1 MVCGFSVLSKKA
13 WSNPRLQKV
22 SPIFFFL
29 GIYTFSFYIYVYNP
43 FWVHFV
49 YDSRFNF
56 LQLKRLSFLPLHLCQ
71 KNNCPYVCRSN
82 LVLFSDALLSV
93 SILMPMHTDLITIV
107 VLWILKSD
115 SIVIQFCSSFSL
127 FSFKQC
133 FMTDLDTN
141 ILQII

>member
-1 MVCGFSVLSKKA
+1 MGFLSYLRKLGLIPGYRKF
-13 WSNPRLQKV
+13 LLY
-22 SPIFFFL
+22 FFFL